1 MKNITIYFIVLYSL
15 VGVTLVA
22 QNAILVENQK
32 LTITNLGGDNYTVGS
47 NAELRITTPVSGN
60 GKVDMVSDSGWVI
73 LDGVLPSRAVI
84 LHLGYITVNGQ
95 KAVNNVNVRITN
107 YLRGCVIMP
116 HSPSYEALSLFK
128 DAAFAGDEM
137 KCIPYK
143 SYKIADLGSFDNTVS
158 SFKLKKGYMATFAQN
173 ENGTGY
179 SKVFIADKDDVE
191 VSTLQ
196 FALNNEVSFIRVFP
210 WRYTE
215 KKGMGWSINS
225 PIRALR
231 GSWFYNWGPITTES
245 VMDIEFVPMKWTAWN
260 DIDGQWQTILN
271 NNTSNHLLGFNEPD
285 AATQANMSL
294 DLMLKRWPKMM
305 ESGMRL
311 GSPCPAGNKQLLYDF
326 IKKCDELNYR
336 VDFVTLHDYGE
347 GTALQFYNNCKTL
360 HDKTGRPVWVTEFNY
375 GGSWTSG
382 TPTYEQSAAR
392 IKEIIERYDVEGIIE
407 RYAIFNFDETV
418 NNNGKPQ
425 NRAVFYNPVENLVIT
440 PLGVSYRDQTSVM
453 AFNPLEQIN
462 IPFIMI
468 APQNFKG
475 TNTDGKTSK
484 LVWQNFIDNSAG
496 TFKLERSFNGGA
508 FTQVANIGGTNT
520 SYNDN
525 VEAIGYGKYTYKIT
539 ALNSVLGNSTTVLT
553 IVDVLPSGKQNVARF
568 KDVEVSSTTSAAYP
582 GTLAVDGDIS
592 SDASRWVSKAG
603 TFPATLEIDLKD
615 FYLVDELVMYC
626 GYQGYNS
633 PITNFQFQYWDG
645 KNWVDVISETTNTL
659 GVYRKTFT
667 EVKTNKLRLNVNATD
682 GNIVRLYE
690 IEVYGK
696 EFNALGITE
705 NSFLKNQFF
714 IYPNTTTNVLHIS
727 GNDEVEYLDIFDQSG
742 RKLMTQKNVNT
753 VDVSQLSAGIYF
765 INVNNKEAF
774 KFVKK

>member
-1 MKNITIYFIVLYSL
+1 MKNITVYFIILFSL
-15 VGVTLVA
+15 VGVTLLA
-22 QNAILVENQK
+22 QNAILVQNQK
-32 LTITNLGGDNYTVGS
+32 LTITNLGGNNYTVGS
-47 NAELRITTPVSGN
+47 NAELRISTPVAAN
-60 GKVDMVSDSGWVI
+60 GTINLTSDSGWVI

-107 YLRGCVIMP
+107 YLRGCVLMP
-116 HSPSYEALSLFK
+116 HSPGYEALSLFK
-128 DAAFAGDEM
+128 DVAFAGDEM

-143 SYKIADLGSFDNTVS
+143 YYKIADLGSFDNTVS

-179 SKVFIADKDDVE
+179 SKVFIADKGDVE

-196 FALNNEVSFIRVFP
+196 SALNNEVSFVRVFP

-215 KKGMGWSINS
+215 KKGMGWSSNS

-231 GSWFYNWGPITTES
+231 GSWFYNWGPSTTES

-347 GTALQFYNNCKTL
+347 GTAQQFYNNCKTL
-360 HDKTGRPVWVTEFNY
+360 HDKTGRPVWITEFNY

-382 TPTYEQSAAR
+382 TPTYAQAAAR

-418 NNNGKPQ
+418 NNSGKPQ
-425 NRAVFYNPVENLVIT
+425 NRAVFYNPVENLNIT
-440 PLGVSYRDQTSVM
+440 PMGVVYRDQTSVM

-462 IPFIMI
+462 IPFIMV
-468 APQNFKG
+468 APVNFKG

-539 ALNSVLGNSTTVLT
+539 ALNSVLGNSITVST

-582 GTLAVDGDIS
+582 GTFAVDGDIS
-592 SDASRWVSKAG
+592 SDASRWVSKSG

-615 FYLVDELVMYC
+615 FYLVDELVLYC

-696 EFNALGITE
+696 EFNALGIAE
-705 NSFLKNQFF
+705 NSFLKNQFI
-714 IYPNTTTNVLHIS
+714 IYPNPTTNVLHIS
-727 GNDEVEYLDIFDQSG
+727 GDDEVEYLDIFDLSG
-742 RKLMTQKNVNT
+742 RKLMTTKDVNT

>member
-1 MKNITIYFIVLYSL
+1 MKNITIYFVILFSL
-15 VGVTLVA
+15 VGVSLVA
-22 QNAILVENQK
+22 QNAILVQNQK
-32 LTITNLGGDNYTVGS
+32 LTIVDLGGDNYTVGS
-47 NAELRITTPVSGN
+47 NAELRISTPVSGKGTIN
-60 GKVDMVSDSGWVI
+60 LTSDSGWVI

-84 LHLGYITVNGQ
+84 LHLGYFTVNGQ

-116 HSPSYEALSLFK
+116 HSPGYEALSLFK

-143 SYKIADLGSFDNTVS
+143 YYKIADLGSFDNTVS

-196 FALNNEVSFIRVFP
+196 SALNNEVSFVRVFP

-215 KKGMGWSINS
+215 KKGMGWSGNS
-225 PIRALR
+225 PIRSLR
-231 GSWFYNWGPITTES
+231 GSWFYNWGPSTTES

-260 DIDGQWQTILN
+260 DVDGQWQTILN

-347 GTALQFYNNCKTL
+347 GTAQQFYNNCKTL
-360 HDKTGRPVWVTEFNY
+360 HDKTGRPVWITEFNY

-382 TPTYEQSAAR
+382 TPTYAQAAAR

-425 NRAVFYNPVENLVIT
+425 NRAVFYNPVENLNIT
-440 PLGVSYRDQTSVM
+440 PMGVVYRDQTSVM

-462 IPFIMI
+462 IPFIMVS
-468 APQNFKG
+468 PVNFKG

-539 ALNSVLGNSTTVLT
+539 ALNSVLGNSITVST

-582 GTLAVDGDIS
+582 GTFAVDGDIS
-592 SDASRWVSKAG
+592 SDASRWVSKSG

-696 EFNALGITE
+696 EFNALGIAE
-705 NSFLKNQFF
+705 NSFLKNQFT
-714 IYPNTTTNVLHIS
+714 IYPNPTTNVLHIS
-727 GNDEVEYLDIFDQSG
+727 GNDEVEYLDIFDLSG
-742 RKLMTQKNVNT
+742 RKLMTTKGVNT

>member
-1 MKNITIYFIVLYSL
+1 MKNITIYFVILFSL
-15 VGVTLVA
+15 VGVSLVA
-22 QNAILVENQK
+22 QNAILVQNQK
-32 LTITNLGGDNYTVGS
+32 LTIVDLGGDNYTVGS
-47 NAELRITTPVSGN
+47 NAELRISTPVSGKGTLN
-60 GKVDMVSDSGWVI
+60 LTSDSGWVI

-84 LHLGYITVNGQ
+84 LHLGYFTVNGQ

-116 HSPSYEALSLFK
+116 HSPGYEALSLFK

-143 SYKIADLGSFDNTVS
+143 YYKIADLGSFDNTVS

-196 FALNNEVSFIRVFP
+196 SALNNEVSFVRVFP

-215 KKGMGWSINS
+215 KKGMGWSSNS
-225 PIRALR
+225 PIRSLR
-231 GSWFYNWGPITTES
+231 GSWFYNWGPSTTES

-260 DIDGQWQTILN
+260 DVDGQWQTILN

-347 GTALQFYNNCKTL
+347 GTAQQFYNNCKTL
-360 HDKTGRPVWVTEFNY
+360 HDKTGRPVWITEFNY

-382 TPTYEQSAAR
+382 TPTYAQAAAR

-425 NRAVFYNPVENLVIT
+425 NRAVFYNPVENLNIT
-440 PLGVSYRDQTSVM
+440 PMGVVYRDQTSVM

-462 IPFIMI
+462 IPFIMV
-468 APQNFKG
+468 APVNFKG

-539 ALNSVLGNSTTVLT
+539 ALNSVLGNSITVST

-582 GTLAVDGDIS
+582 GTFAVDGDIS
-592 SDASRWVSKAG
+592 SDASRWVSKSG

-705 NSFLKNQFF
+705 NSFLKNQFI
-714 IYPNTTTNVLHIS
+714 IYPNPTTNVLHIS

-742 RKLMTQKNVNT
+742 RKLMTKKNVNT

>member
-1 MKNITIYFIVLYSL
+1 MKNITIYFIILFSL
-15 VGVTLVA
+15 VRLTLVA
-22 QNAILVENQK
+22 QNAILVQNQK

-47 NAELRITTPVSGN
+47 NAELRISAPVAAN
-60 GKVDMVSDSGWVI
+60 GTLNLTSDSGWVI

-107 YLRGCVIMP
+107 YLRGCVLMP
-116 HSPSYEALSLFK
+116 HSPGYEALSLFK
-128 DAAFAGDEM
+128 DVAFAGDEM

-143 SYKIADLGSFDNTVS
+143 YYKIADLGSFDNTVS

-179 SKVFIADKDDVE
+179 SKVFIADKGDVE

-196 FALNNEVSFIRVFP
+196 SALNNEVSFVRVFP

-215 KKGMGWSINS
+215 KKGMGWSSNS

-231 GSWFYNWGPITTES
+231 GSWFYNWGPSTTES

-347 GTALQFYNNCKTL
+347 GTAQQFYNNCKTL
-360 HDKTGRPVWVTEFNY
+360 HDKTGRPVWITEFNY

-382 TPTYEQSAAR
+382 TPTYAQAAAR

-418 NNNGKPQ
+418 NNSGKPQ
-425 NRAVFYNPVENLVIT
+425 NRAVFYNPVENLNIT
-440 PLGVSYRDQTSVM
+440 PMGVVYRDQTSVM

-462 IPFIMI
+462 IPFIMV
-468 APQNFKG
+468 APVNFKG

-539 ALNSVLGNSTTVLT
+539 ALNSVLGNSITVST

-582 GTLAVDGDIS
+582 GTFAVDGDIS
-592 SDASRWVSKAG
+592 SDASRWVSKSG

-615 FYLVDELVMYC
+615 FYLVDELVLYC

-645 KNWVDVISETTNTL
+645 KNWVDVLSETTNML

-696 EFNALGITE
+696 EFNALGIAE
-705 NSFLKNQFF
+705 NSFLKNQFI
-714 IYPNTTTNVLHIS
+714 IYPNPTTNVLHIS
-727 GNDEVEYLDIFDQSG
+727 GDDEVEYLDIFDLSG
-742 RKLMTQKNVNT
+742 RKLMTTKGVNT